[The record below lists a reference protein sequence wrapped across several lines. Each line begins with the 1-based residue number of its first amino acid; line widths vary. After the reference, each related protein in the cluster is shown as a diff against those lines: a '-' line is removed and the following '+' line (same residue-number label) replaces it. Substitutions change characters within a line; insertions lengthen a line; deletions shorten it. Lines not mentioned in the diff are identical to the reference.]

1 MITISTTNFKNGSK
15 FFLSRML
22 PLALSVFLTCCAS
35 TNGIVSESDIHSL
48 LKIVEKKAYIVGQFE
63 AKFHKIRQSNLFNH
77 EACVDGRLIF
87 QKPGRFELKLT
98 GDVNLQILS
107 DGEFV
112 ALIHDNRDLEFFK
125 ADGERDVSRFAD
137 PMMLLVN
144 CLSNGDT
151 SRFAKMRQKQHDDS
165 TVLEIDPGDL
175 SEFEAIKDV
184 KVKFSDQGT
193 IQSIVMFFKN
203 GNVEKTVFDSW
214 SLLTQ
219 DDPKIQRMNNRIE
232 KISAMADSN
241 LLNGIYKLKPDE
253 FFITDQTAKQP
264 LTSKLESKKDS
275 VSE

>member
-1 MITISTTNFKNGSK
+1 MAIISTINLKSGAN
-15 FFLSRML
+15 FLSRLL
-22 PLALSVFLTCCAS
+22 PVVFSVFLTCCAS
-35 TNGIVSESDIHSL
+35 TNNIVSESDIHSL

-63 AKFHKIRQSNLFNH
+63 AKFHKTRKSSLFNH

-112 ALIHDNRDLEFFK
+112 ALIHDNSDLEFFK
-125 ADGERDVSRFAD
+125 TDGERDMSKFAD

-151 SRFAKMRQKQHDDS
+151 SRFAMMRQKQHHAS

-175 SEFEAIKDV
+175 SEFEAIREV

-193 IQSIVMFFKN
+193 IQSIVMFFRN

-219 DDPKIQRMNNRIE
+219 DDPKIQTMNKRIAR
-232 KISAMADSN
+232 ISAMADSN
-241 LLNGIYKLKPDE
+241 LFKGVYQLKPDD
-253 FFITDQTAKQP
+253 FLVTDQTAKQP
-264 LTSKLESKKDS
+264 LTLKLESKKDS

>member
-1 MITISTTNFKNGSK
+1 MTIISITNLKNGFR
-15 FFLSRML
+15 FFLSRLL
-22 PLALSVFLTCCAS
+22 PLALSFFLSCCAS
-35 TNGIVSESDIHSL
+35 TNNIVSESDIHSL
-48 LKIVEKKAYIVGQFE
+48 LKIVEKKAYVVGQFE

-77 EACVDGRLIF
+77 DACVDGRLIF

-107 DGEFV
+107 NGEFV

-125 ADGERDVSRFAD
+125 ADGEGDVSRFAD

-151 SRFAKMRQKQHDDS
+151 SRFARMRQKQHNDS

-175 SEFEAIKDV
+175 SEFEAIREV

-193 IQSIVMFFKN
+193 IQSILMFFRN

-214 SLLTQ
+214 SLLKQ
-219 DDPKIQRMNNRIE
+219 DDPKIQRMNKRIE
-232 KISAMADSN
+232 KILAMADSN
-241 LLNGIYKLKPDE
+241 LLKGVYKLKPDE
-253 FFITDQTAKQP
+253 ILVTDEAAKQP
-264 LTSKLESKKDS
+264 LTSSLESKKES
-275 VSE
+275 MSE